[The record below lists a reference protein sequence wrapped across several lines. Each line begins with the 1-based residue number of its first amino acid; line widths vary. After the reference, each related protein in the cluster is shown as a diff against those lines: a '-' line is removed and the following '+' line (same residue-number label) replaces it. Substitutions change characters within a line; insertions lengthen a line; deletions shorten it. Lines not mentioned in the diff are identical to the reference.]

1 MIKSID
7 KMSHI
12 LSLFTFER
20 PVLSLKEIQEE
31 TKMPKSTI
39 FRILETLEH
48 TDFIYKNIKTHEY
61 SLGFQVFRLGNVYQQ
76 HLDYRKV
83 AIPYM
88 EQLMDETKETVELNI
103 LDGIHR
109 ICIEKIDSPLDV
121 RNFVKV
127 GERKPAYLGASGKVM
142 LAYLPSEELVQKLVE
157 IEEQNIVNI
166 EVLEQELV
174 EIQRTGYAITQGERI
189 LGTYSIAAPILGA
202 KGELIAGLNIAGP
215 LQRLTE
221 ERIALLKARC
231 IQTAEKIS
239 VRLGYM
245 K

>member
-7 KMSHI
+7 KMAHI

-48 TDFIYKNIKTHEY
+48 NDFIQKNSKTHEY
-61 SLGFQVFRLGNVYQQ
+61 SLGYQVFRLGNVYQQ
-76 HLDYRKV
+76 GLDYRKV
-83 AIPYM
+83 ALPHM

-103 LDGIHR
+103 LDGIYR

-127 GERKPAYLGASGKVM
+127 GERKPAYLGAAGKVM
-142 LAYLPSEELVQKLVE
+142 LAFLPHEELEKRLVE

-166 EVLEQELV
+166 RVLEKELL
-174 EIQRTGYAITQGERI
+174 EIQQTGYAITTGERI

-202 KGELIAGLNIAGP
+202 KGELVAGLNIAGP

-221 ERIALLKARC
+221 ERVALLKARC

-239 VRLGYM
+239 IRLGYS

>member
-7 KMSHI
+7 EMTHI
-12 LSLFTFER
+12 LSLFTFDR

-31 TKMPKSTI
+31 VKMPKSTI
-39 FRILETLEH
+39 FRILDTLEQS
-48 TDFIYKNIKTHEY
+48 DFIQKNRKTHEY
-61 SLGFQVFRLGNVYQQ
+61 SLGYQVFRLGNVYQQ

-83 AIPYM
+83 SIPHM
-88 EQLMDETKETVELNI
+88 EQLMEETKETVELNI

-127 GERKPAYLGASGKVM
+127 GERKPAYLGAAGKVM
-142 LAYLPSEELVQKLVE
+142 LAFLPPGELDQRLTE
-157 IEEQNIVNI
+157 IESLNIIDIRN
-166 EVLEQELV
+166 LEKELL
-174 EIQRTGYAITQGERI
+174 EIQQTGYAITQGERI
-189 LGTYSIAAPILGA
+189 LGTYSIAAPIFA
-202 KGELIAGLNIAGP
+202 ANGELVAGLNIAGP

-221 ERIALLKARC
+221 ERVALLKARC
-231 IQTAEKIS
+231 MQTAEKIS
-239 VRLGYM
+239 IRLGYS